1 MNIELS
7 LKNILIVVG
16 VVSAFSGNIFVLGKV
31 FSDFELLK
39 TEIQAIQ
46 DDQNVLE
53 LQQEILENKYK
64 IKSLRLQV
72 DDFGEG
78 S

>member
-39 TEIQAIQ
+39 TEIQAIKTS
-46 DDQNVLE
+46 QNI
-53 LQQEILENKYK
+53 LQLKNEILENQYK
-64 IKSLRLQV
+64 IKSLRLQI

-78 S
+78 Q

>member
-7 LKNILIVVG
+7 VKNILIVVG
-16 VVSAFSGNIFVLGKV
+16 VVSAFSSNIFVLGKV

-39 TEIQAIQ
+39 TEIQAIKE
-46 DDQNVLE
+46 DQNVLE

>member
-31 FSDFELLK
+31 FSDFEILK
-39 TEIQAIQ
+39 TEIQTIQ
-46 DDQNVLE
+46 EDQNVLE
-53 LQQEILENKYK
+53 LQQEILENSYK

>member
-39 TEIQAIQ
+39 KEITIIQ
-46 DDQNVLE
+46 EDQNVLE
-53 LQQEILENKYK
+53 LQQEILENKYR
-64 IKSLRLQV
+64 IKSLRLEL
-72 DDFGEG
+72 DGGFEG
-78 S
+78 

>member
-39 TEIQAIQ
+39 TEIQTIQ
-46 DDQNVLE
+46 EDQNVLE
-53 LQQEILENKYK
+53 LQQEILENSYK

>member
-31 FSDFELLK
+31 FSDFEILK
-39 TEIQAIQ
+39 TEIQDIKTS
-46 DDQNVLE
+46 QNI
-53 LQQEILENKYK
+53 LQLKNEILENQYK
-64 IKSLRLQV
+64 IKSLRLQL
-72 DDFGEG
+72 DNFGEE
-78 S
+78 

>member
-39 TEIQAIQ
+39 TKIQAIKE
-46 DDQNVLE
+46 DQNVLE

>member
-7 LKNILIVVG
+7 VKNIVIFLGIISAGIGNVFFVG
-16 VVSAFSGNIFVLGKV
+16 KL

-39 TEIQAIQ
+39 TEIQDIKGN
-46 DDQNVLE
+46 QNILE
-53 LQQEILENKYK
+53 LQQNILENKFK

>member
-1 MNIELS
+1 MKIELS

-31 FSDFELLK
+31 FSDFEILK
-39 TEIQAIQ
+39 TEIQTIKS
-46 DDQNVLE
+46 DQNVLE
-53 LQQEILENKYK
+53 LQQEILENSYK

>member
-7 LKNILIVVG
+7 VKNIVIFIGIISAGIGNVFFVG
-16 VVSAFSGNIFVLGKV
+16 KL

-39 TEIQAIQ
+39 TEIQAIKK
-46 DDQNVLE
+46 DQNI
-53 LQQEILENKYK
+53 LQLKNEILENQYK
-64 IKSLRLQV
+64 IKSLRLQI

>member
-39 TEIQAIQ
+39 TEIQTIQ
-46 DDQNVLE
+46 EDQNVLE
-53 LQQEILENKYK
+53 LQQEILENQYK
-64 IKSLRLQV
+64 IKSLRLQI
-72 DDFGEG
+72 DNFGEE
-78 S
+78 

>member
-7 LKNILIVVG
+7 VKNIVIFLGIISAGIGNVFFVG
-16 VVSAFSGNIFVLGKV
+16 KL

-39 TEIQAIQ
+39 TEIQDIKTS
-46 DDQNVLE
+46 QNI
-53 LQQEILENKYK
+53 LQLKNEILENQYK

-78 S
+78 Q

>member
-39 TEIQAIQ
+39 TEIQTIQ
-46 DDQNVLE
+46 EDQNVLE

-78 S
+78 N

>member
-31 FSDFELLK
+31 FSDFELLQ
-39 TEIQAIQ
+39 TEIQTIQ
-46 DDQNVLE
+46 EDQNVLE
-53 LQQEILENKYK
+53 LQQEILENKYR
-64 IKSLRLQV
+64 IKSLRLEL
-72 DDFGEG
+72 DGGFEG
-78 S
+78 

>member
-31 FSDFELLK
+31 FSDFEILK
-39 TEIQAIQ
+39 TEIQTIKS
-46 DDQNVLE
+46 DQNVLE
-53 LQQEILENKYK
+53 LQQEILENSYK
-64 IKSLRLQV
+64 IKSLRLEL
-72 DDFGEG
+72 DGEYD
-78 S
+78 

>member
-1 MNIELS
+1 
-7 LKNILIVVG
+7 VG

-39 TEIQAIQ
+39 TEIQTIKS
-46 DDQNVLE
+46 DQNVLE
-53 LQQEILENKYK
+53 LQQEILENSYK

>member
-46 DDQNVLE
+46 EDQNVLE
-53 LQQEILENKYK
+53 LQQEILENQYK
-64 IKSLRLQV
+64 IKSLRLQL
-72 DDFGEG
+72 DNFGEE
-78 S
+78 

>member
-7 LKNILIVVG
+7 VKNIVIIIGIISAGIGNVFFVG
-16 VVSAFSGNIFVLGKV
+16 KL

-39 TEIQAIQ
+39 KEIFFIKE
-46 DDQNVLE
+46 DQNVLE

-72 DDFGEG
+72 DEFGEG

>member
-39 TEIQAIQ
+39 TEIQAIKE
-46 DDQNVLE
+46 DQNVLE

>member
-31 FSDFELLK
+31 FSDFEILK
-39 TEIQAIQ
+39 TEIQTIQ
-46 DDQNVLE
+46 EDQNVLE
-53 LQQEILENKYK
+53 LQQEILENKYR
-64 IKSLRLQV
+64 IKSLRLEL
-72 DDFGEG
+72 DGGFEG
-78 S
+78 